1 MNFPELA
8 IYLVAGRG
16 SRLGDMTAE
25 CPKCLIPINGVPLLT
40 RSLRQLSRLGVKKVI
55 LVIGYISGSFQD
67 HYGSSYMGMEICY
80 VFNPDWSTTN
90 NLVSFDLAVQY
101 IDTDY
106 ILLEG
111 DLIYTDDAISRMH
124 NVDSMA
130 ISPLQDHMDGTV
142 VTLDEDHF
150 VSMMY
155 LRSTMVQNQGS
166 EPLYKTVNI
175 YCFSLLTHNKIL
187 LSEVK
192 RFLAQGK
199 HQSYYEEAFVEAI
212 EQQAL
217 SMKAVSFA
225 DQLWYEI
232 DTREDL
238 ERAKGLFSDE

>member
-55 LVIGYISGSFQD
+55 IVIGYISGLFQD

-90 NLVSFDLAVQY
+90 NLVSFDLAVPY

-124 NVDSMA
+124 SVDSMA

-150 VSMMY
+150 VRMMC
-155 LRSTMVQNQGS
+155 LKSTMVQHKRS

-192 RFLAQGK
+192 KFLAQGK
-199 HQSYYEEAFVEAI
+199 YHSYYEEAFVEAI

-238 ERAKGLFSDE
+238 EKAIDLFSDE

>member
-25 CPKCLIPINGVPLLT
+25 CPKCLIPINSVPLLT

-55 LVIGYISGSFQD
+55 LVIGYRSGSFQD
-67 HYGSSYMGMEICY
+67 HYRSSYMGMEICY
-80 VFNPDWSTTN
+80 VLNPDWLTTN
-90 NLVSFDLAVQY
+90 NLVSFDLAVPY

-111 DLIYTDDAISRMH
+111 DLIYADDAISRMH

-150 VSMMY
+150 VRMMY
-155 LRSTMVQNQGS
+155 LRSTMVQHQGS

-238 ERAKGLFSDE
+238 ERAKDLFSDE

>member
-25 CPKCLIPINGVPLLT
+25 CPKCLIPINSVPLLT

-55 LVIGYISGSFQD
+55 LVIGYRSGSFQD
-67 HYGSSYMGMEICY
+67 HYRSSYMGMEICY
-80 VFNPDWSTTN
+80 VLNPDWSTTN
-90 NLVSFDLAVQY
+90 NLVSFDLAVPY

-150 VSMMY
+150 VRMMY
-155 LRSTMVQNQGS
+155 LRSTMVQHQGS

-175 YCFSLLTHNKIL
+175 YCFSLSTHNKIVRP
-187 LSEVK
+187 EVK
-192 RFLAQGK
+192 RFLAGGK
-199 HQSYYEEAFVEAI
+199 HQSYYEEAFAEAI

-217 SMKAVSFA
+217 SMKAILFA

-238 ERAKGLFSDE
+238 ERAKDLFSNE

>member
-40 RSLRQLSRLGVKKVI
+40 RSLHQLSRLGVKKVI

-90 NLVSFDLAVQY
+90 NLVSFDLAVPY

-150 VSMMY
+150 VNMMY

-199 HQSYYEEAFVEAI
+199 HQSYYEETFVEAI
-212 EQQAL
+212 EKQAL

-238 ERAKGLFSDE
+238 ERAKDLFSDE

>member
-16 SRLGDMTAE
+16 SRLGDMTAD
-25 CPKCLIPINGVPLLT
+25 CPKCLIPINSVPLLT

-55 LVIGYISGSFQD
+55 LVIGYRSELFQD
-67 HYGSSYMGMEICY
+67 HYESSYMGMEICY

-90 NLVSFDLAVQY
+90 NLVSFDLAVPY

-124 NVDSMA
+124 SVDSMA

-150 VSMMY
+150 VRMMY
-155 LRSTMVQNQGS
+155 VRSAIVQHQGL
-166 EPLYKTVNI
+166 EPRYKTVNI
-175 YCFSLLTHNKIL
+175 YCFSLSTHNKIVR
-187 LSEVK
+187 SEVK

-199 HQSYYEEAFVEAI
+199 HQSYYEETFAEAI

-217 SMKAVSFA
+217 YMKAISFA

-232 DTREDL
+232 DTQEDL
-238 ERAKGLFSDE
+238 EKAKDLFSNE

>member
-1 MNFPELA
+1 MEIYAQRPEE
-8 IYLVAGRG
+8 IV
-16 SRLGDMTAE
+16 
-25 CPKCLIPINGVPLLT
+25 LIPPSGFLFLDRPW
-40 RSLRQLSRLGVKKVI
+40 LGPGKII
-55 LVIGYISGSFQD
+55 LVIGYISESFQD
-67 HYGSSYMGMEICY
+67 YYGSSYMGMEICY

-90 NLVSFDLAVQY
+90 NLVSFDLAVPY

-150 VSMMY
+150 VNMMY
-155 LRSTMVQNQGS
+155 LKSTMVQNQES

-199 HQSYYEEAFVEAI
+199 HQSYYEETFVEAI
-212 EQQAL
+212 EKQTL

-238 ERAKGLFSDE
+238 ERAKDLFSDE

>member
-1 MNFPELA
+1 
-8 IYLVAGRG
+8 
-16 SRLGDMTAE
+16 
-25 CPKCLIPINGVPLLT
+25 
-40 RSLRQLSRLGVKKVI
+40 
-55 LVIGYISGSFQD
+55 
-67 HYGSSYMGMEICY
+67 MGMEICY

-90 NLVSFDLAVQY
+90 NLVSFDLAVPY

-150 VSMMY
+150 VNMMY

-199 HQSYYEEAFVEAI
+199 HQSYYEETFVEAI
-212 EQQAL
+212 EKQAL

-232 DTREDL
+232 DTRQDL
-238 ERAKGLFSDE
+238 ERAKDLFSDE

>member
-1 MNFPELA
+1 
-8 IYLVAGRG
+8 
-16 SRLGDMTAE
+16 MTAE

-55 LVIGYISGSFQD
+55 LVIGYRSGSFQD

-90 NLVSFDLAVQY
+90 NLVSFDLAVPY

-150 VSMMY
+150 VRMMY
-155 LRSTMVQNQGS
+155 LRSNKVQNQGS

-238 ERAKGLFSDE
+238 ERAKDLFSDE

>member
-1 MNFPELA
+1 
-8 IYLVAGRG
+8 
-16 SRLGDMTAE
+16 
-25 CPKCLIPINGVPLLT
+25 
-40 RSLRQLSRLGVKKVI
+40 
-55 LVIGYISGSFQD
+55 
-67 HYGSSYMGMEICY
+67 MEICY
-80 VFNPDWSTTN
+80 VLNPDWSTTN
-90 NLVSFDLAVQY
+90 NLVSFDLAVPY

-150 VSMMY
+150 VRMMY
-155 LRSTMVQNQGS
+155 LRSNKVQNQGS

-175 YCFSLLTHNKIL
+175 YCFSLSTHNKIVR
-187 LSEVK
+187 SEVK
-192 RFLAQGK
+192 RFLAGGK
-199 HQSYYEEAFVEAI
+199 HQSYYEEAFAEAI

-217 SMKAVSFA
+217 SMKAISFA

-238 ERAKGLFSDE
+238 ERAKDLFSNE

>member
-16 SRLGDMTAE
+16 SRLGDMTAGY
-25 CPKCLIPINGVPLLT
+25 PKCLIPINGIPLLT

-55 LVIGYISGSFQD
+55 LVIGYRSGSFQD
-67 HYGSSYMGMEICY
+67 HYRSSYMGMEICY
-80 VFNPDWSTTN
+80 VLNPDWSTTN
-90 NLVSFDLAVQY
+90 NLVSFDLAVPY

-150 VSMMY
+150 VRMMY
-155 LRSTMVQNQGS
+155 LRSTMVQHQGS

-175 YCFSLLTHNKIL
+175 YCFSLSTHNKIVRP
-187 LSEVK
+187 EVK
-192 RFLAQGK
+192 RFLAGGK
-199 HQSYYEEAFVEAI
+199 HQSYYEEAFAEAI

-217 SMKAVSFA
+217 SMKAILFA

-238 ERAKGLFSDE
+238 ERAKDLFSNE

>member
-25 CPKCLIPINGVPLLT
+25 YPKCLIPINSVPLLT

-55 LVIGYISGSFQD
+55 LVIGYRSGSFQD
-67 HYGSSYMGMEICY
+67 HYRSSYMGMEICY
-80 VFNPDWSTTN
+80 VLNPDWSTTN
-90 NLVSFDLAVQY
+90 NLVSFDLAVPY

-150 VSMMY
+150 VRMMY
-155 LRSTMVQNQGS
+155 LRSTMVQHQGS

-175 YCFSLLTHNKIL
+175 YCFSLSTHNKIVRL
-187 LSEVK
+187 EVK
-192 RFLAQGK
+192 RFLARGK
-199 HQSYYEEAFVEAI
+199 HQSYYEEAFAEAI

-217 SMKAVSFA
+217 SMKAILFA

-238 ERAKGLFSDE
+238 ERAKDLFRNE

>member
-25 CPKCLIPINGVPLLT
+25 CPKCLIPINSVPLLT

-55 LVIGYISGSFQD
+55 LVIGYRSGSFQD
-67 HYGSSYMGMEICY
+67 HYGSSYMGIEICY
-80 VFNPDWSTTN
+80 VLNPDWSTTN
-90 NLVSFDLAVQY
+90 NLVSFDLAVPY

-150 VSMMY
+150 VRMMY
-155 LRSTMVQNQGS
+155 LRSNKVQNQGS

-175 YCFSLLTHNKIL
+175 YCFSLSTHNKIVRP
-187 LSEVK
+187 EVK
-192 RFLAQGK
+192 RFLAGGK
-199 HQSYYEEAFVEAI
+199 HQSYYEEAFAEAI

-217 SMKAVSFA
+217 SMKAISFA

-238 ERAKGLFSDE
+238 ERAKDLFSNE

>member
-16 SRLGDMTAE
+16 SRLGDMTAGY
-25 CPKCLIPINGVPLLT
+25 PKCLIPINSVPLLT

-55 LVIGYISGSFQD
+55 LVIGYRSGSFQD
-67 HYGSSYMGMEICY
+67 HYRSSYMGMEICY
-80 VFNPDWSTTN
+80 VLNPDWSTTN
-90 NLVSFDLAVQY
+90 NLVSFDLAVPY

-150 VSMMY
+150 VRMMY
-155 LRSTMVQNQGS
+155 LRSNKVQNQGS

-175 YCFSLLTHNKIL
+175 YCFSLSTHNKIVRP
-187 LSEVK
+187 EVK
-192 RFLAQGK
+192 RFLAGGK
-199 HQSYYEEAFVEAI
+199 QQSYYEEAFAEAI

-217 SMKAVSFA
+217 SMKAISFA

-238 ERAKGLFSDE
+238 ERAKDLFRNE

>member
-25 CPKCLIPINGVPLLT
+25 CPKCLIPINGIPLLT

-90 NLVSFDLAVQY
+90 NLVSFDLAVPY

-142 VTLDEDHF
+142 VSLDEDHF
-150 VSMMY
+150 VRMMY
-155 LRSTMVQNQGS
+155 LRSSKVQHKGS
-166 EPLYKTVNI
+166 EPLFKTVNI
-175 YCFSLLTHNKIL
+175 YCFSLLTHNKIVRP
-187 LSEVK
+187 EVK
-192 RFLAQGK
+192 RFLEQGK
-199 HQSYYEEAFVEAI
+199 HQSYYEKAFVEAI

-225 DQLWYEI
+225 DQLWYDI

-238 ERAKGLFSDE
+238 ERAKDLFSDE